1 MNKVLIEN
9 TIAEKQQYES
19 LVVTLIRKKYS
30 LNDEQAIIRKK
41 LAGIDSKEFEEY
53 NKYAEECKAKAKEK
67 LF

>member
-1 MNKVLIEN
+1 MNRDLIDD
-9 TIAEKQQYES
+9 TPALQTQYES
-19 LVVTLIRKKYS
+19 LVVTLIREKYS

-53 NKYAEECKAKAKEK
+53 NKYAEECKAKARKI